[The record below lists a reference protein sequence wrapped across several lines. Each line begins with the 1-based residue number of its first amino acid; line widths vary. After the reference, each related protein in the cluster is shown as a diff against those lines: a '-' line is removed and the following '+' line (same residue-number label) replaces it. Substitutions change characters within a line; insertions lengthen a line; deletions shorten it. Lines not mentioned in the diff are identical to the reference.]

1 MSYKCQQRLYVWW
14 AWGLLVEDGRGFCS
28 SFSQRGFAQVC
39 ISDVWRYTKT
49 GEALWC
55 HAQGEWPRR
64 HNYRPAIR
72 HLNLICWPF
81 TSFFL
86 SILGS
91 STYNTRKLKQFLL
104 YSVPFVNWFEI
115 LILRGQLV
123 FYIFKYYYLVKITMM
138 QSALHLKNHNIWF
151 RHLHN
156 WRPLCLYPCF
166 FNLILVNIQL

>member
-1 MSYKCQQRLYVWW
+1 MSNKCLSTKAVCVW
-14 AWGLLVEDGRGFCS
+14 AWGPLVEDGRGFCS

-55 HAQGEWPRR
+55 HAQGEWPCR

-72 HLNLICWPF
+72 HLSLICWPF

-91 STYNTRKLKQFLL
+91 STYNTGKLKQFLL
-104 YSVPFVNWFEI
+104 YSVPFVNLVWN
-115 LILRGQLV
+115 LNSSWPAGVLYRLLHVLLR
-123 FYIFKYYYLVKITMM
+123 M

-166 FNLILVNIQL
+166 FNLTLVNIQV